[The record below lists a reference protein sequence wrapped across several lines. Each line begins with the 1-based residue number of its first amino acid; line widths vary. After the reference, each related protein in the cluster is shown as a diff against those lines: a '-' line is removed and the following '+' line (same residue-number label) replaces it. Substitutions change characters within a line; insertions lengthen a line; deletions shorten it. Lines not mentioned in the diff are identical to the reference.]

1 MSVQLDLFGSMEE
14 IYYVNIPCKVGSV
27 IVPCGSRI
35 LEFFRGGVAL
45 EVKAT
50 FFIFPKNLLLP
61 SGTEYKKL
69 TVCVLTLL
77 LLDPVAKSKT
87 CQRQPMTR
95 NSFQSEH
102 NGK

>member
-45 EVKAT
+45 EESN
-50 FFIFPKNLLLP
+50 FHFFPKNLLLP

-87 CQRQPMTR
+87 CQRQWTTR
-95 NSFQSEH
+95 NSFWSEQ